1 MKILPNGIAVIEGD
15 THISKWVEES
25 GRLDHDQ
32 NTLPLLNRYITQ
44 GETVVD
50 VGAFIGDH
58 TLHYANCVGPT
69 GSVIAMEPN
78 PYAFECLAHNMASYK
93 QVTCLNVGAS
103 DSPHRAGYSGNKNAG
118 AGHATDEGVAV
129 AMLAIDSLY
138 LAACHFIKI
147 DCEGYEVKALHGA
160 FHTIRMRK
168 PTMLIEVNDMAL
180 KRQGK
185 AAADIFE
192 ILDEC
197 GYQYRNIYEGQ
208 PMEGPQY
215 DIIAWSTL

>member
-1 MKILPNGIAVIEGD
+1 VKILPNGIAVIDGD
-15 THISKWVEES
+15 THISRWVEES

-32 NTLPLLNRYITQ
+32 NVLPLLNKHIPK
-44 GETVVD
+44 GGTVVD

-69 GSVIAMEPN
+69 GSVMALEPN
-78 PYAFECLAHNMASYK
+78 PYAFACLKHNMQAHR

-103 DSPHRAGYSGNKNAG
+103 DSAHRAGYAGNQNAG
-118 AGHATDEGVAV
+118 AGHATDEGVAI

-138 LAACHFIKI
+138 LAACHFMKF

-160 FHTIRMRK
+160 FHTIRMHK
-168 PTMLIEVNDMAL
+168 PVMLIEVNECAL
-180 KRQGK
+180 ARQGK
-185 AAADIFE
+185 KPADIFE

-197 GYQYRNIYEGQ
+197 GYQYRNIYPSQ
-208 PMEGPQY
+208 PMSGPQY
-215 DIIAWSTL
+215 DIIAWTTR